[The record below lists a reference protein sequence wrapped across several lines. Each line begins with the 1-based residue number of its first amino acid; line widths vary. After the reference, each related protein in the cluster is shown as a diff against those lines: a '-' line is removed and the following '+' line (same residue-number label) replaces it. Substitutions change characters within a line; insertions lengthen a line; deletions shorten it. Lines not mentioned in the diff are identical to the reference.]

1 MTEAKTKTWVQI
13 QNEPI
18 KDLRK
23 RKLQLIASHKIR
35 DDNGL
40 TLLSVTGNQQG
51 GKSSYGMLILSE
63 IYGGD
68 VEQIMKHIVMSAN
81 EFVNILEAA
90 ITGGYREKCI
100 MWDDLSVEGSAATWM
115 TDPILVK
122 RLGALGD
129 TLGIATKSLIMT
141 SPSGDM
147 IKAFRNYSKYKV
159 IISNGRHKWDRV
171 AKGYWIGKSPMDQR
185 YCTPVFADKYD
196 TRVPFY
202 EIYAQKRKEISLK
215 AVIDMKKSNEKQEQ
229 EVPKQSIQDQV
240 FEFCRDKAAGLYENL
255 TLGTWSK
262 ARKINYSTA
271 RYYKSLYEC

>member
-68 VEQIMKHIVMSAN
+68 VDQIMKHIVMSAN

-215 AVIDMKKSNEKQEQ
+215 AVLDMKKSNEEAVAIEQ
-229 EVPKQSIQDQV
+229 KMTKTERAWEIKRDWKAGV
-240 FEFCRDKAAGLYENL
+240 FGDKTLRAVADIVKKTEHISYDLLKAA
-255 TLGTWSK
+255 SV
-262 ARKINYSTA
+262 
-271 RYYKSLYEC
+271 